1 MNYSILA
8 RGAPNSFDKAIHC
21 TVGREEQ
28 QKKKTKRAP
37 ICLCAQTRYSTNILS
52 NRSRYDG
59 MPAAWMA
66 IYERESEHKYKTPH
80 THHSDGART
89 QIYAHIHEQWAQ
101 QTHTNTLTVSRI
113 RPNIEKYTFFFLLD
127 IQMAAERSHQFGS
140 SSHCACLIW
149 CSFVFLLSRLFIIR
163 ARKLCSLLSLPF
175 DKRMKRR
182 KKNDAH
188 TTEIRDQPRL

>member
-1 MNYSILA
+1 MEHRILSIKQYIALWA
-8 RGAPNSFDKAIHC
+8 EKSN
-21 TVGREEQ
+21 
-28 QKKKTKRAP
+28 KKKKQNALRFVCVRKPDILRIFYPIEAGMTECRQHEWQYMSERANINTKRRTHIILTAH
-37 ICLCAQTRYSTNILS
+37 AHRSTLTFTS
-52 NRSRYDG
+52 NEHSR
-59 MPAAWMA
+59 
-66 IYERESEHKYKTPH
+66 H
-80 THHSDGART
+80 T
-89 QIYAHIHEQWAQ
+89 QIHSQSVGFGRISK
-101 QTHTNTLTVSRI
+101 NTR
-113 RPNIEKYTFFFLLD
+113 FFFLLD